1 MVFKVQTQ
9 SGAST
14 VLDTDTMNI
23 TIEHGT
29 SKLHTTKKSTAALEG
44 LTLGQHTIDESQT
57 EKLQKLTHKDTE
69 KEISLSF
76 QSTHA
81 DNLQNAQ
88 RNTHVFGVSILV
100 NKTYR

>member
-23 TIEHGT
+23 TIEHGA
-29 SKLHTTKKSTAALEG
+29 SKLHTTKKSTVALEG
-44 LTLGQHTIDESQT
+44 LTLGQRTIDESQT
-57 EKLQKLTHKDTE
+57 EKLQKLTHKETE
-69 KEISLSF
+69 KEISLSY
-76 QSTHA
+76 QSTPT